1 MTLPFRPAESD
12 QAEARPEAISGQ
24 WVKLPGAPG
33 PAECG
38 RSYFRKIGAAW
49 HRFLPRGPVDPR
61 DLGAIGDGHHDDTAP
76 ITDAIALG
84 NDIVLAPGTYAV
96 KRVHVTRSTRIAAR
110 HGATLVPFD
119 PDDASIGGVLLHI
132 EADDC
137 VVDGLAF
144 RAPVA
149 SQIAETQGPWA
160 LLFAEKRQEGFGP
173 ELMADE
179 EMVRFHRI
187 RRLRVANCRFEGG
200 HHGLWATAVDD
211 GEFENLSFHDTQRYG
226 IALMSGL
233 RRSFLRGIRVDGTL
247 NGEGIKIGYWK
258 ADVLAGDIV
267 LTDFIVRNCGRLA
280 VKPDVKEGIDLFMG
294 AIRNLVVSNGI
305 ISGCSG
311 GGIEIKTRQT
321 DIVPDIYQNVLVSNL
336 VIDNACEQKGI
347 ALLWASVTKPAES
360 TLEAAG
366 RVTLSNIRIRYSF
379 DDMTVARGSI
389 TAAVTIMAWNRVTCR
404 SVDIEGAGIGFNLSV
419 GQNDKTNRTSD
430 LMIDSCVIRDSQH
443 GLSAPSGELH
453 GLTIRNSD
461 FQTRD
466 RTIVLCGATVRG
478 MRLTGSRFVQNAAA
492 SDVVNRYAL
501 DLRRVSASV
510 IERCEI
516 EGETFAIF
524 AQKDAQ
530 PAPMP
535 SEANAI
541 LDNRLVIAATG
552 HGYVR
557 LDDGTDWLV
566 AGNRCSGK
574 PSAPL
579 VLAYDTSAA
588 TWTDGNAPAV
598 PAWTMPA
605 A

>member
-1 MTLPFRPAESD
+1 
-12 QAEARPEAISGQ
+12 
-24 WVKLPGAPG
+24 
-33 PAECG
+33 
-38 RSYFRKIGAAW
+38 
-49 HRFLPRGPVDPR
+49 
-61 DLGAIGDGHHDDTAP
+61 
-76 ITDAIALG
+76 
-84 NDIVLAPGTYAV
+84 
-96 KRVHVTRSTRIAAR
+96 
-110 HGATLVPFD
+110 
-119 PDDASIGGVLLHI
+119 
-132 EADDC
+132 
-137 VVDGLAF
+137 
-144 RAPVA
+144 
-149 SQIAETQGPWA
+149 
-160 LLFAEKRQEGFGP
+160 
-173 ELMADE
+173 
-179 EMVRFHRI
+179 
-187 RRLRVANCRFEGG
+187 
-200 HHGLWATAVDD
+200 
-211 GEFENLSFHDTQRYG
+211 
-226 IALMSGL
+226 
-233 RRSFLRGIRVDGTL
+233 
-247 NGEGIKIGYWK
+247 
-258 ADVLAGDIV
+258 
-267 LTDFIVRNCGRLA
+267 
-280 VKPDVKEGIDLFMG
+280 
-294 AIRNLVVSNGI
+294 
-305 ISGCSG
+305 
-311 GGIEIKTRQT
+311 
-321 DIVPDIYQNVLVSNL
+321 VPDIYQNVLVSNL

-443 GLSAPSGELH
+443 GLSAPSGELQ